1 MLLFGLLVLLFIR
14 NPNCVQTP
22 DPRKINDG
30 RNSRIVC
37 DVGVDNIKG
46 VVVVAAV
53 VAPAPAV
60 GVVVVL
66 ASAALLL
73 WLLLLL

>member
-1 MLLFGLLVLLFIR
+1 MLLFWLLVLLFIR
-14 NPNCVQTP
+14 NPNCVPTP

-30 RNSRIVC
+30 RNSHIVC
-37 DVGVDNIKG
+37 DVDNIKG

-53 VAPAPAV
+53 VAPPPAV

-66 ASAALLL
+66 ASAGLLL
-73 WLLLLL
+73 WLLLLLLC